1 MREKMKNELFEKT
14 GCDIQHDGWCCNT
27 CFHNLNLDL
36 KEDIHEYWEA
46 VLALRGDYPDI
57 PKRPDLTKELYE
69 ALQKKGWYN
78 DRKRIGKNKCYQD
91 NKRA

>member
-69 ALQKKGWYN
+69 ALQKKG
-78 DRKRIGKNKCYQD
+78 
-91 NKRA
+91 